1 MNENMKDRLQS
12 ILDEAMQSIQQ
23 SDALDKLNDVRVSF
37 LGKKGKLTSV
47 LKGMKDVA
55 AEERPIVG
63 QMVNDARQ
71 TIEQHLEETKKQL
84 EKAIRERQMEEETID
99 VGKLS
104 SDLKGHGGGDS
115 GIIQDFLEMLLN
127 DAEPNERTTTLE
139 HSMESHFIALA
150 AEESRLHGGQVVD
163 LEAFKQR

>member
-1 MNENMKDRLQS
+1 MDHQQTNLLMEDDSTISFTMCAFTESCYRYFKAMGTQGE
-12 ILDEAMQSIQQ
+12 IEADMLSNIIH
-23 SDALDKLNDVRVSF
+23 VREF
-37 LGKKGKLTSV
+37 GK
-47 LKGMKDVA
+47 
-55 AEERPIVG
+55 
-63 QMVNDARQ
+63 
-71 TIEQHLEETKKQL
+71 
-84 EKAIRERQMEEETID
+84 EEETID

-163 LEAFKQR
+163 LEAFKQH

>member
-1 MNENMKDRLQS
+1 MLSN
-12 ILDEAMQSIQQ
+12 IIH
-23 SDALDKLNDVRVSF
+23 VREF
-37 LGKKGKLTSV
+37 GK
-47 LKGMKDVA
+47 
-55 AEERPIVG
+55 
-63 QMVNDARQ
+63 
-71 TIEQHLEETKKQL
+71 
-84 EKAIRERQMEEETID
+84 EEETID

-150 AEESRLHGGQVVD
+150 AEESRLHGGRWWTWKPLSSAKASISILLKNRKRAAAKPAAALCVLRLFPAGGYSGAVPGQTRSKTS
-163 LEAFKQR
+163 EKGASP